1 MPKVDRGHWS
11 GLHPL
16 LQVTG
21 RGRNFSAVCAY
32 IPYDVLLGSVL
43 CNWDRRSPNAGADPS
58 RLHRR
63 KKIGFELT
71 TPIRFSYVD
80 KGPPPTHQPKEM
92 CMNKDQVKGRVE
104 TAKGDVKEAAG
115 KLVGDHKLQAKGL
128 AEQAAGKTQSTAGD
142 VKAKVGDAVKKAL
155 DK

>member
-1 MPKVDRGHWS
+1 M
-11 GLHPL
+11 
-16 LQVTG
+16 
-21 RGRNFSAVCAY
+21 
-32 IPYDVLLGSVL
+32 
-43 CNWDRRSPNAGADPS
+43 AGVPTLRDGTEPS
-58 RLHRR
+58 
-63 KKIGFELT
+63 
-71 TPIRFSYVD
+71 
-80 KGPPPTHQPKEM
+80 HQPKEM